1 MTLELARSLAR
12 HIDTDACSDMYRWL
26 VVAATRSYN
35 FSCQD
40 VGLGSSIDSLAGV
53 EGSDN
58 WLAVAGLKL
67 NIMCSYQPPLPL
79 PASPS

>member
-1 MTLELARSLAR
+1 MLTQTFVQICTGGWWWRQPGLTTSPVK
-12 HIDTDACSDMYRWL
+12 TD
-26 VVAATRSYN
+26 
-35 FSCQD
+35 
-40 VGLGSSIDSLAGV
+40 GLGSSIDSLAGV